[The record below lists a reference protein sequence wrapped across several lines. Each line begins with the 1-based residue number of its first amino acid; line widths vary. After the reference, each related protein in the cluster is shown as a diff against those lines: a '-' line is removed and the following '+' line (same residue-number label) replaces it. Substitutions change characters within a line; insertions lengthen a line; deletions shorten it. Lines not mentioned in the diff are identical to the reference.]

1 MTEVRDI
8 SLERPAVGG
17 AVGRLPDGRVIFV
30 RHGLP
35 GEVVD
40 VEVTEEHTTYARGE
54 AVALVTRSS
63 GRVEP
68 PCPYAVPGGCGGCDL
83 QHASPEAQREWKVAL
98 VAEQLLRV
106 ARVERDVTL
115 ESAPS
120 PARGSRTRL
129 RAGVDDEGRLG
140 LRVWRSHD
148 LVGVDDCWLAD
159 ERFAAAFAR
168 EWPGNKDV
176 ELRAI
181 GEGEPF
187 AVLHRTDG
195 AVDVA
200 SFEGRLLSPST
211 SSRVEVNGHT
221 FRVGPRSFWQSHR
234 DAPAVL
240 TDAVLG
246 AAGAK
251 PGDTVTDLYAGVGL
265 FSVPLARATGRGGR
279 VTAVE
284 SAPWSVADA
293 RHNVEGAGRVQ
304 VRQWDVTA
312 RAVNDAVAPDAIVVV
327 DPPRTGL
334 GRGVATALARRAPR
348 RLVYVS
354 CDPATFA
361 RDLSAL
367 LMGGFALGDLRAFD
381 LFPMTEHVELVAR
394 LDFIG

>member
-1 MTEVRDI
+1 MAIPAATLASYAPWGNAQLAFEVGSGTATTDPATGNPVQTTE
-8 SLERPAVGG
+8 
-17 AVGRLPDGRVIFV
+17 
-30 RHGLP
+30 
-35 GEVVD
+35 
-40 VEVTEEHTTYARGE
+40 
-54 AVALVTRSS
+54 
-63 GRVEP
+63 
-68 PCPYAVPGGCGGCDL
+68 
-83 QHASPEAQREWKVAL
+83 
-98 VAEQLLRV
+98 
-106 ARVERDVTL
+106 TL
-115 ESAPS
+115 EYLASLSLQAPS
-120 PARGSRTRL
+120 WKPES
-129 RAGVDDEGRLG
+129 GVDSTVYTCR
-140 LRVWRSHD
+140 
-148 LVGVDDCWLAD
+148 
-159 ERFAAAFAR
+159 
-168 EWPGNKDV
+168 
-176 ELRAI
+176 
-181 GEGEPF
+181 
-187 AVLHRTDG
+187 
-195 AVDVA
+195 
-200 SFEGRLLSPST
+200 GRLLSPST
-211 SSRVEVNGHT
+211 SSRIEVNGHT

-246 AAGAK
+246 VAGVK

-265 FSVPLARATGRGGR
+265 FSVPLAKATGRGGR

-312 RAVNDAVAPDAIVVV
+312 RAVNDAVAPDSIVVV

-334 GRGVATALARRAPR
+334 GRGVAAALARRAPR